1 MVMSPGQE
9 KRKRRFTVSAR
20 HFTWLALAC
29 AIAYG
34 LIIVSGGA
42 VRLTGSG
49 LGCPNWPAC
58 YDQQILPQASI
69 HPLVEFGNRMVTGF
83 ISMVTIATVVAAYLR
98 KERRRDLIV
107 LSWALLGGILA
118 ESVWGAV
125 VVYTKLNPYT
135 VMVHFLVAPIF
146 LGLAILLVERSR
158 RDYSVAPT
166 LLAPRSM
173 VTMSKVQMGLGIV
186 VVALGTAVS
195 NAGPHAGN
203 FAGQE
208 VAHRLNVD
216 LRTAMELHSAAATV
230 LIGFVLATV
239 FAVRALGLAREAE
252 RISARLIVVV
262 VIQGVIG
269 VVQYVTHLPTVLV
282 ELHIA
287 GSVFVL
293 IGVLRFHFALNFR
306 PLLPHAVNK
315 QAKAR

>member
-1 MVMSPGQE
+1 VDTSQKTGP
-9 KRKRRFTVSAR
+9 KRRFTVSAR
-20 HFTWLALAC
+20 HFTWLAFAC
-29 AIAYG
+29 AVAYG

-58 YDQQILPQASI
+58 YDHQILPQASI

-83 ISMVTIATVVAAYLR
+83 ISIVTIATVIAAYR
-98 KERRRDLIV
+98 CEQRRRDLIV

-173 VTMSKVQMGLGIV
+173 VTMSKVQMVLGIV
-186 VVALGTAVS
+186 VVAFGTAVS

-239 FAVRALGLAREAE
+239 FAVRALGLAREVE
-252 RISARLIVVV
+252 RISSRLIVVV

-293 IGVLRFHFALNFR
+293 IGVLRFHLALNFR

-315 QAKAR
+315 QATAR

>member
-1 MVMSPGQE
+1 VTSTDQGE
-9 KRKRRFTVSAR
+9 DKRRFTVSAR
-20 HFTWLALAC
+20 HFTWLAFAC
-29 AIAYG
+29 AVAYG

-58 YDQQILPQASI
+58 YDHQILPQASI

-83 ISMVTIATVVAAYLR
+83 ISIVTIATVIAAYR
-98 KERRRDLIV
+98 RAERRKDLIL
-107 LSWALLGGILA
+107 LSWALLGGIVA

-158 RDYSVAPT
+158 RDFSVAPVP
-166 LLAPRSM
+166 LAPRAM
-173 VTMSKVQMGLGIV
+173 VNLSKVQFGIAV
-186 VVALGTAVS
+186 LVVALGTAVS

-216 LRTAMELHSAAATV
+216 LRTAMELHSASATV

-239 FAVRALGLAREAE
+239 FAVSALGLAKEVE
-252 RISARLIVVV
+252 RISTRLIAVV
-262 VIQGVIG
+262 VIQGAIG
-269 VVQYVTHLPTVLV
+269 VVQYVTHLPTWLV

-293 IGVLRFHFALNFR
+293 IGVLRFHLALNFR
-306 PLLPHAVNK
+306 PLLPHAMRNK
-315 QAKAR
+315 GTAR

>member
-1 MVMSPGQE
+1 MTSTDQGE
-9 KRKRRFTVSAR
+9 HKRRFTVSAK
-20 HFTWLALAC
+20 HFTWLAFAC
-29 AIAYG
+29 AVAYG

-58 YDQQILPQASI
+58 YDHQILPQASI

-83 ISMVTIATVVAAYLR
+83 ISIVTIATVIAAYR
-98 KERRRDLIV
+98 RVERRKDLIL
-107 LSWALLGGILA
+107 LSWALLGGIVA

-158 RDYSVAPT
+158 RDFSVAPV
-166 LLAPRSM
+166 LLAPRAM
-173 VTMSKVQMGLGIV
+173 VNLSKAQFGIAV
-186 VVALGTAVS
+186 LVVALGTAVS

-216 LRTAMELHSAAATV
+216 LRTAMELHSASATV

-239 FAVRALGLAREAE
+239 FAVSALGLAKEVE
-252 RISARLIVVV
+252 RISTRLIAVV
-262 VIQGVIG
+262 VIQGAIG
-269 VVQYVTHLPTVLV
+269 VVQYVTHLPTWLV

-293 IGVLRFHFALNFR
+293 IGVLRFHLALNFR
-306 PLLPHAVNK
+306 PLLPDAMRNK
-315 QAKAR
+315 GTAR

>member
-1 MVMSPGQE
+1 MDQTE
-9 KRKRRFTVSAR
+9 HKRRFTVSAK
-20 HFTWLALAC
+20 HFTWLAFAC
-29 AIAYG
+29 AVAYG

-58 YDQQILPQASI
+58 YDHQILPQAAI

-83 ISMVTIATVVAAYLR
+83 ISIVTIATVLAAYR
-98 KERRRDLIV
+98 RVERRKDLIL
-107 LSWALLGGILA
+107 LSWALLGGIVA

-158 RDYSVAPT
+158 RDFSVAPV
-166 LLAPRSM
+166 LLAPRAM
-173 VTMSKVQMGLGIV
+173 VNLSKVQFGIAV
-186 VVALGTAVS
+186 LVVALGTAVS

-208 VAHRLNVD
+208 VVHRLNVD
-216 LRTAMELHSAAATV
+216 LRTAMELHSASATV

-239 FAVRALGLAREAE
+239 FAVSALGLAKEVE
-252 RISARLIVVV
+252 RISTRLIVVV
-262 VIQGVIG
+262 VIQGTIG
-269 VVQYVTHLPTVLV
+269 VVQYVTHLPTWLV

-293 IGVLRFHFALNFR
+293 IGVLRFHLALNFR
-306 PLLPHAVNK
+306 PLLPHAMRNK
-315 QAKAR
+315 VIAR

>member
-1 MVMSPGQE
+1 MVMNPGQTAHQ
-9 KRKRRFTVSAR
+9 RRFTVSAR
-20 HFTWLALAC
+20 HFTWLAFAC
-29 AIAYG
+29 AIAYA

-83 ISMVTIATVVAAYLR
+83 ISIVTIATVVAAYLR

-158 RDYSVAPT
+158 RDYSVPS
-166 LLAPRSM
+166 LLIAPRAI
-173 VTMSKVQMGLGIV
+173 VTLSKVQIGLALL

-216 LRTAMELHSAAATV
+216 LRTMVEIHSAAATV

-239 FAVRALGLAREAE
+239 FAVSALGLAKEIE
-252 RISARLIVVV
+252 RISTRLIIVVMA
-262 VIQGVIG
+262 QGAIG
-269 VVQYVTHLPTVLV
+269 VVQYVTHLPTWLV

-287 GSVFVL
+287 GSVLVL
-293 IGVLRFHFALNFR
+293 IGVLRFHLALNFR
-306 PLLPHAVNK
+306 PLLSHAVGRA
-315 QAKAR
+315 AKAR